1 MKPYMKVSLA
11 ALTIGVGV
19 WIGSVYNDTAT
30 GAGTIQPGTADDP
43 VVTKS
48 YVDQQI
54 QQALGGK
61 LPSGNSSTGNGTNS
75 SSGNTTSPSTGN
87 GSAATGNA
95 GGSSKDPELPPLA
108 TGATDNVEIVT
119 VKPGQQ
125 LLGKSGA
132 EFIVRSGKA
141 VIVSEGKNGVADLT
155 DGVDL
160 TNGQAAP
167 SNHLLSFPR
176 DGRGITVLDGNKYSL
191 TVMVRGGYTLK

>member
-11 ALTIGVGV
+11 ALAIGVGV
-19 WIGSVYNDTAT
+19 WVGSVYSNTAI
-30 GAGTIQPGTADDP
+30 GAGTSQPGTADDP

-54 QQALGGK
+54 QKALGGGTSTG
-61 LPSGNSSTGNGTNS
+61 SGNSSGNNNGSTGTGN
-75 SSGNTTSPSTGN
+75 SGGDTS
-87 GSAATGNA
+87 
-95 GGSSKDPELPPLA
+95 LPPLVS
-108 TGATDNVEIVT
+108 GASEAVEIVT

-125 LLGKSGA
+125 LIGKSGA

-141 VIVSEGKNGVADLT
+141 VIVSEGTNGVADLT
-155 DGVDL
+155 DGIDL

-167 SNHLLSFPR
+167 TNHLLSFPR
-176 DGRGITVLDGNKYSL
+176 DGRGITVLEGNKYSL

>member
-11 ALTIGVGV
+11 ALAIGVGV
-19 WIGSVYNDTAT
+19 WVGSVYSNTAI
-30 GAGTIQPGTADDP
+30 GAGTSQPGTADDP

-61 LPSGNSSTGNGTNS
+61 ISTG
-75 SSGNTTSPSTGN
+75 SGNTNSGGNNAGTSNTSGANNGSTG
-87 GSAATGNA
+87 TGTT
-95 GGSSKDPELPPLA
+95 GGDTTLPPLVS
-108 TGATDNVEIVT
+108 GATDAVEIVT

-125 LLGKSGA
+125 LIGASGA

-141 VIVSEGKNGVADLT
+141 VIVSEGTNGVADLT

-167 SNHLLSFPR
+167 TNHLLSFPR

-191 TVMVRGGYTLK
+191 TVMVRGGYSLK

>member
-11 ALTIGVGV
+11 ALAIGIGVWV
-19 WIGSVYNDTAT
+19 GSVYSNTAT

-61 LPSGNSSTGNGTNS
+61 ITTGGNTNTGSNSSAGTGNTDTGTGS
-75 SSGNTTSPSTGN
+75 TPPSTG
-87 GSAATGNA
+87 STG
-95 GGSSKDPELPPLA
+95 GDTTLPPLVS
-108 TGATDNVEIVT
+108 GASESLEIVM

-125 LLGKSGA
+125 LIGATGA

-141 VIVSEGKNGVADLT
+141 VIVSEGTNGVADLT

-160 TNGQAAP
+160 TNGQEAP
-167 SNHLLSFPR
+167 TNHLLSFPK
-176 DGRGITVLDGNKYSL
+176 DGRGIAVLDGNKYSL

>member
-1 MKPYMKVSLA
+1 MKPYIKVSLA
-11 ALTIGVGV
+11 ALAIGVGV
-19 WIGSVYNDTAT
+19 WVGSVYSNTAI

-61 LPSGNSSTGNGTNS
+61 VNTGSGTNNADNGNGAGNSGSAGTGTTGSTGGDAS
-75 SSGNTTSPSTGN
+75 
-87 GSAATGNA
+87 
-95 GGSSKDPELPPLA
+95 LPPVVS
-108 TGATDNVEIVT
+108 GASDAVEIVT

-125 LLGKSGA
+125 LIGASGA

-141 VIVSEGKNGVADLT
+141 MIVSEGTNGVADLT

-167 SNHLLSFPR
+167 TNHLLSFPR

-191 TVMVRGGYTLK
+191 TVMVRGGYSLK

>member
-1 MKPYMKVSLA
+1 MKTYMKVSLA
-11 ALTIGVGV
+11 ALAIGVGV
-19 WIGSVYNDTAT
+19 WVGAVYNDTAI
-30 GAGTIQPGTADDP
+30 GAGTSQPGTADDP

-54 QQALGGK
+54 QKALGGGASTS
-61 LPSGNSSTGNGTNS
+61 PGASTGNNG
-75 SSGNTTSPSTGN
+75 STGT
-87 GSAATGNA
+87 GST
-95 GGSSKDPELPPLA
+95 GGSSTDPGLPPLA
-108 TGATDNVEIVT
+108 SGAADAVEIVT

-141 VIVSEGKNGVADLT
+141 VVVSEGTNGVADLT

-167 SNHLLSFPR
+167 TNHLLSFPR

>member
-11 ALTIGVGV
+11 ALAIGVGV
-19 WIGSVYNDTAT
+19 WVGSVYSNTAI

-43 VVTKS
+43 IVTKS

-61 LPSGNSSTGNGTNS
+61 ISTG
-75 SSGNTTSPSTGN
+75 SGNTNSGGNNAGTGNTSGTNNGSTG
-87 GSAATGNA
+87 TGTT
-95 GGSSKDPELPPLA
+95 GGDTTLPPLVS
-108 TGATDNVEIVT
+108 GATDAVEIVT

-125 LLGKSGA
+125 LIGKSGA

-141 VIVSEGKNGVADLT
+141 VIVSEGTNGVADLT
-155 DGVDL
+155 DGIDL

-167 SNHLLSFPR
+167 TNHLLSFPR
-176 DGRGITVLDGNKYSL
+176 DGRGISVLDGNKYSL
-191 TVMVRGGYTLK
+191 TVMVRGGYSLK

>member
-1 MKPYMKVSLA
+1 MKPYMKISMA
-11 ALTIGVGV
+11 ALAIGVGV
-19 WIGSVYNDTAT
+19 WVGSVYSNTAI
-30 GAGTIQPGTADDP
+30 GAGTSQPGTADDP

-61 LPSGNSSTGNGTNS
+61 IPTG
-75 SSGNTTSPSTGN
+75 SGNTNSGGNNNAGAGNTSGNNNGSTGT
-87 GSAATGNA
+87 GSTG
-95 GGSSKDPELPPLA
+95 GDTTLPPVVS
-108 TGATDNVEIVT
+108 GATDAVEIVT

-125 LLGKSGA
+125 LIGKSGA

-141 VIVSEGKNGVADLT
+141 VIVSEGTNGVADLT
-155 DGVDL
+155 DGIDL

-167 SNHLLSFPR
+167 TNHLLSFPR

-191 TVMVRGGYTLK
+191 TVMVRGGYSLK

>member
-11 ALTIGVGV
+11 ALAIGVGV
-19 WIGSVYNDTAT
+19 WVGSVYSNTAI

-61 LPSGNSSTGNGTNS
+61 ISTGSGNTSSGADSNAGNGSNSGSTGTGNSSNTGGD
-75 SSGNTTSPSTGN
+75 TT
-87 GSAATGNA
+87 
-95 GGSSKDPELPPLA
+95 LPPLVS
-108 TGATDNVEIVT
+108 GASDALEIVM

-125 LLGKSGA
+125 LIGATGA

-141 VIVSEGKNGVADLT
+141 VIVSEGTNGVADLT

-160 TNGQAAP
+160 TNGQEAP
-167 SNHLLSFPR
+167 NNHLLSFPK

-191 TVMVRGGYTLK
+191 TVMVRGGYSLK

>member
-11 ALTIGVGV
+11 ALAIGVGV
-19 WIGSVYNDTAT
+19 WVGSVYSNTAI
-30 GAGTIQPGTADDP
+30 GAGTSQPGTADDP

-54 QQALGGK
+54 QKALNGGTNAG
-61 LPSGNSSTGNGTNS
+61 SGSSAGSNSGSTGTG
-75 SSGNTTSPSTGN
+75 STG
-87 GSAATGNA
+87 GDTS
-95 GGSSKDPELPPLA
+95 LPPVVS
-108 TGATDNVEIVT
+108 GASDAVEIVT

-125 LLGKSGA
+125 LIGKSGA

-141 VIVSEGKNGVADLT
+141 VIVSEGTNGVADLT

-167 SNHLLSFPR
+167 TNHLLSFPR

-191 TVMVRGGYTLK
+191 TVMVRGGYSLK

>member
-11 ALTIGVGV
+11 ALAIGVGV
-19 WIGSVYNDTAT
+19 WVGSVYSNTAI
-30 GAGTIQPGTADDP
+30 GAGTSQPGTADDP

-54 QQALGGK
+54 QKALNGGTNAG
-61 LPSGNSSTGNGTNS
+61 SGNSAGSNSGSTGTG
-75 SSGNTTSPSTGN
+75 STG
-87 GSAATGNA
+87 GDTS
-95 GGSSKDPELPPLA
+95 LPPVVS
-108 TGATDNVEIVT
+108 GASDAVEIVT

-125 LLGKSGA
+125 LIGASGA

-141 VIVSEGKNGVADLT
+141 VIVSEGTNGVADLT

-167 SNHLLSFPR
+167 TNHLLSFPR

-191 TVMVRGGYTLK
+191 TVMVRGGYSLK

>member
-1 MKPYMKVSLA
+1 MKPYMKISMA
-11 ALTIGVGV
+11 ALAIGVGV
-19 WIGSVYNDTAT
+19 WVGSVYSNTAI
-30 GAGTIQPGTADDP
+30 GAGTSQPGTADDP

-61 LPSGNSSTGNGTNS
+61 IPTG
-75 SSGNTTSPSTGN
+75 SGNTNSGGNNNAGAGNTSGNNNGSTGT
-87 GSAATGNA
+87 GSTG
-95 GGSSKDPELPPLA
+95 GDTTLPPVVS
-108 TGATDNVEIVT
+108 GAADAVEIVT

-125 LLGKSGA
+125 LIGKSGA

-141 VIVSEGKNGVADLT
+141 VIVSEGTNGVADLT
-155 DGVDL
+155 DGIDL

-191 TVMVRGGYTLK
+191 TVMVRGGYSLK

>member
-11 ALTIGVGV
+11 ALAIGVGV
-19 WIGSVYNDTAT
+19 WVGSVYSNTAV

-61 LPSGNSSTGNGTNS
+61 ISTGSGNTSSGADSNAGNGSNTGSTGTGNSSNTGGD
-75 SSGNTTSPSTGN
+75 TT
-87 GSAATGNA
+87 
-95 GGSSKDPELPPLA
+95 LPPLVS
-108 TGATDNVEIVT
+108 GASDALEIVI

-125 LLGKSGA
+125 LIGATGA

-141 VIVSEGKNGVADLT
+141 VIVSEGTNGVADLT

-160 TNGQAAP
+160 TNGQEAP
-167 SNHLLSFPR
+167 NNHLLSFPK

-191 TVMVRGGYTLK
+191 TVMVRGGYSLK

>member
-11 ALTIGVGV
+11 ALAIGVGV
-19 WIGSVYNDTAT
+19 WVGSVYSNTAI

-61 LPSGNSSTGNGTNS
+61 ISTG
-75 SSGNTTSPSTGN
+75 SGNTSSGADSNAGN
-87 GSAATGNA
+87 GSNTGSTGTGNSGST
-95 GGSSKDPELPPLA
+95 GGDTTIPPLVS
-108 TGATDNVEIVT
+108 GASDALEIVM

-125 LLGKSGA
+125 LIGATGA

-141 VIVSEGKNGVADLT
+141 VIVSEGTNGVADLT

-160 TNGQAAP
+160 TNGQEAP
-167 SNHLLSFPR
+167 NNHLLSFPK
-176 DGRGITVLDGNKYSL
+176 DGRGISVLDGNKYSL
-191 TVMVRGGYTLK
+191 TVMVRGGYSLK

>member
-11 ALTIGVGV
+11 ALAIGVGV
-19 WIGSVYNDTAT
+19 WVGSVYSNTAI
-30 GAGTIQPGTADDP
+30 GAGTSQPGTADDP

-54 QQALGGK
+54 QKALNGSSNAN
-61 LPSGNSSTGNGTNS
+61 SGNSAGTNS
-75 SSGNTTSPSTGN
+75 GSTGTD
-87 GSAATGNA
+87 SSTGGDNT
-95 GGSSKDPELPPLA
+95 LPPVVS
-108 TGATDNVEIVT
+108 GASDAVEIVT

-125 LLGKSGA
+125 LIGASGA

-141 VIVSEGKNGVADLT
+141 VIVSEGTNGVADLT

-167 SNHLLSFPR
+167 TNHLLSFPR
-176 DGRGITVLDGNKYSL
+176 DGRGIMVLDGNKYSL
-191 TVMVRGGYTLK
+191 TVMVRGGYSLK

>member
-11 ALTIGVGV
+11 VLAIGVGV
-19 WIGSVYNDTAT
+19 WVGSVYSNTAI

-61 LPSGNSSTGNGTNS
+61 ISTGSSNT
-75 SSGNTTSPSTGN
+75 SSGADSNAGN
-87 GSAATGNA
+87 GSNTGSTGTGNTSNT
-95 GGSSKDPELPPLA
+95 GGDTTLPPLVS
-108 TGATDNVEIVT
+108 GASDALEIVM

-125 LLGKSGA
+125 LIGATGA

-141 VIVSEGKNGVADLT
+141 VIVSEGTNGVADLT

-160 TNGQAAP
+160 TNGQEAP
-167 SNHLLSFPR
+167 NNHLLSFPK

-191 TVMVRGGYTLK
+191 TVMVRGGYSLK

>member
-11 ALTIGVGV
+11 ALAIGVGV
-19 WIGSVYNDTAT
+19 WVGSVYSNTAI

-61 LPSGNSSTGNGTNS
+61 ISTGSGNTSSGADSNAGNGSNTGSTGNGNS
-75 SSGNTTSPSTGN
+75 GSTG
-87 GSAATGNA
+87 GDTT
-95 GGSSKDPELPPLA
+95 LPPLVS
-108 TGATDNVEIVT
+108 GASDALEIVT

-125 LLGKSGA
+125 LIGATGA

-141 VIVSEGKNGVADLT
+141 VIVSEGTNGVADLT

-160 TNGQAAP
+160 TNGQEAP
-167 SNHLLSFPR
+167 NNHLLSFPK

-191 TVMVRGGYTLK
+191 TVMVRGGYSLK